1 MDIGLAGRLA
11 EELRRKCPRALLV
24 VGGAHSSAAPADTL
38 ARFGAFDAA
47 AFGEGEETFLAVCQA
62 VQTGR
67 SLAGIAGVAYR
78 EASGG
83 ITVNPARPLMPD
95 LSRLGKPAWDLL
107 PPGKAYFVAVSRGC
121 PFDCSFCF
129 RLFGKTVRPRPVDDI
144 IEEVEGLIERAHPE
158 EFQISGATFGIPRDH
173 AMALLDRMIERDF
186 GARVRWRAMT
196 RVNVVDREML
206 RKLKRSGCYSL
217 SFGIESGDDRILA
230 DTGKG
235 INVRL
240 SRDAVKMA
248 KEEGLATWGFFI
260 FGHPGEDRDSIKRT
274 VELAVKLNTDFISI
288 GIMVPWPGTR
298 VAELAARGEA
308 GYVLHSMD
316 VAGCHKHFGKRVM
329 EFEGVSLQYMNL
341 MKLKAYVLLY
351 VANGRF
357 LDLLRFGKRYSR
369 EGMEFL
375 TREILSNLLRF
386 SKMSA
391 RG

>member
-1 MDIGLAGRLA
+1 MSVYLVETPLFKRTFSTPTRGMPSIALATLAGYLRGAGFTPRLVDAKLEGLGIPETVKRVDAEARVIGITATSMDIGLAGRLA

-248 KEEGLATWGFFI
+248 KEGRPGHVGLLHLRPSGR
-260 FGHPGEDRDSIKRT
+260 GSGLHQEDR
-274 VELAVKLNTDFISI
+274 
-288 GIMVPWPGTR
+288 
-298 VAELAARGEA
+298 
-308 GYVLHSMD
+308 
-316 VAGCHKHFGKRVM
+316 
-329 EFEGVSLQYMNL
+329 
-341 MKLKAYVLLY
+341 
-351 VANGRF
+351 
-357 LDLLRFGKRYSR
+357 
-369 EGMEFL
+369 
-375 TREILSNLLRF
+375 
-386 SKMSA
+386 
-391 RG
+391 